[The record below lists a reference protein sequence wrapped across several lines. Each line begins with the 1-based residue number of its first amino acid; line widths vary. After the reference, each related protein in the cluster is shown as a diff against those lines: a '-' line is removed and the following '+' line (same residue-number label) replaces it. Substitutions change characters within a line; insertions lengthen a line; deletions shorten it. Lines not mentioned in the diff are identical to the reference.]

1 MKKIIN
7 GVKLIGY
14 EGSDYNH
21 PYYYG
26 KIEKNILIRDCRE
39 LCDDGDTFEIIYS
52 SKDKISVY
60 PIMESELKEHIQIH
74 RKMKNG
80 NPYTFICSGE
90 PYRER
95 WKKVK

>member
-1 MKKIIN
+1 VKTIIN
-7 GVKLIGY
+7 GVKLIRY
-14 EGSDYNH
+14 EGSDYYH

-26 KIEKNILIRDCRE
+26 KINYNILIRDCRGF
-39 LCDDGDTFEIIYS
+39 CDNGVTLEIIYS

-80 NPYTFICSGE
+80 NPYTVISN
-90 PYRER
+90 RER
-95 WKKVK
+95 LKKVK